1 MKEMPLNA
9 TKMKA
14 TIRSAYYPPEINH
27 IVLDN
32 EISLVLESDPPDH
45 ETCAPEYF
53 KNDPFK
59 ANLG

>member
-1 MKEMPLNA
+1 MKEMPLNTAELKA
-9 TKMKA
+9 TK
-14 TIRSAYYPPEINH
+14 RSAYYPPVISR

-32 EISLVLESDPPDH
+32 EISLALESDPPDH